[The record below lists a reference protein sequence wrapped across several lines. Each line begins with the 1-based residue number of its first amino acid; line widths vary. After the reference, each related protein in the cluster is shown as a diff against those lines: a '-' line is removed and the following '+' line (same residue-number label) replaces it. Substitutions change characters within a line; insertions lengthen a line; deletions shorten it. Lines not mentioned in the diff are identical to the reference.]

1 MREYACA
8 FDGSAHLS
16 FSGTQVS
23 NHRHFGRFQ
32 YCSTR
37 SSRLQ
42 TACYTLAARR
52 SSWSLLRLAF
62 CGHATCRREAATWMH
77 PRTRLQKRCLQCYRM
92 RWSLWCPG
100 RGLRC
105 APSVKPVP
113 AVPYWHAVQ
122 HVPRQTLVL
131 DSCRG
136 HIFPC
141 FNRPNADAQAANTCG
156 PGWDDTP
163 LSTPHSTPVPA
174 RATLERKKMCGAC
187 RSNLSFYSPGLT

>member
-1 MREYACA
+1 MRECACA
-8 FDGSAHLS
+8 FHGSAHLS

-23 NHRHFGRFQ
+23 SHRYFGRFQ

-42 TACYTLAARR
+42 TGCYTLAARR

-62 CGHATCRREAATWMH
+62 CGHGTCRREAATWMH

-105 APSVKPVP
+105 APSVKPCPLCHAGTQYTTCLDRPWFLTAVGGTYFPVSIDPTPMRRLPTP
-113 AVPYWHAVQ
+113 AAQDGMTRHSQ
-122 HVPRQTLVL
+122 RHTQRQCPRGQL
-131 DSCRG
+131 
-136 HIFPC
+136 
-141 FNRPNADAQAANTCG
+141 
-156 PGWDDTP
+156 
-163 LSTPHSTPVPA
+163 
-174 RATLERKKMCGAC
+174 
-187 RSNLSFYSPGLT
+187 